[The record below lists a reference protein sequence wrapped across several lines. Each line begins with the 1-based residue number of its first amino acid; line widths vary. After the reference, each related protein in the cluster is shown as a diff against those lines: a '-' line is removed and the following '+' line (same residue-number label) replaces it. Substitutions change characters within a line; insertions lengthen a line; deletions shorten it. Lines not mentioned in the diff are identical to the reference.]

1 MNILHLKSLA
11 VNIIVAT
18 KFILYVKKRKRK
30 ENWVALLN
38 MWSGYLFDVCIRKI
52 YLCAFLIYGVG
63 RQTGW
68 KTTNGGN
75 QPWLQP

>member
-18 KFILYVKKRKRK
+18 KFILYVKKKKK

-52 YLCAFLIYGVG
+52 HLCAFLIYGAG

-68 KTTNGGN
+68 KTTNRGN